1 MVHWNFGKQN
11 TLHLRINDNIMH
23 PVNFFQIPYGKVTS
37 YRHFMAF
44 KDFCKLNSSYS
55 IFSMHLEIC
64 NSVLHF
70 SCIETVLIKEESS
83 ELSTLSEDKFAEST
97 EVEVDNMDEQEELDY
112 MTEEMVNRLIIAKK
126 IFGLIYGGGGGQS
139 DCLLYTSIKKK
150 N

>member
-1 MVHWNFGKQN
+1 
-11 TLHLRINDNIMH
+11 
-23 PVNFFQIPYGKVTS
+23 
-37 YRHFMAF
+37 
-44 KDFCKLNSSYS
+44 
-55 IFSMHLEIC
+55 MHLEIC

-83 ELSTLSEDKFAEST
+83 EPSTLSEDKFAEST
-97 EVEVDNMDEQEELDY
+97 EAEIDNLDEQEELDY
-112 MTEEMVNRLIIAKK
+112 MTEEMVNRLVIAKK